1 MKTYLSIALALGL
14 FNLASA
20 QNQTPGAATN
30 ASVESRRTPTASMIE
45 RKAKDDRS
53 GTAWFVKAPDA
64 RIVFTGQV
72 TASNVALD
80 TAGQAE
86 DALNTL
92 REQLKEAG
100 TDLSHILR
108 LNVYVANPELTPAVE
123 QVIARRFA
131 DAPPAVT
138 LAYTPLAKLHARVA
152 FDAIALYQTIVPP
165 PTAAADSRAQTIV
178 PESLRKVQFTPGGVA
193 IMPPGGKVFVAGQ
206 ANPGPGLG
214 NSVKAIM
221 PNLFK
226 ALEHVGLGKESVVQV
241 KAFIKPFSEHAVA
254 VAEIKAS
261 FGNLPMPPVVLV
273 EWTTTQPAE
282 IELIASA
289 PDLRRPVED
298 AAAYLS
304 LPGMTTSPVFSR
316 ISTVA
321 AGAPLIFISGI
332 DGGQGGTPREQWK
345 RVFDQ
350 LGTVL
355 WESGSSFR
363 HMVKATYFLHDM
375 NAREQMTSIRGV
387 YYDPTRPPSASALD
401 VAQMPRPGR
410 LVMLDMIAVPVK

>member
-1 MKTYLSIALALGL
+1 MKKILSAALALGVL
-14 FNLASA
+14 STAGA
-20 QNQTPGAATN
+20 QGPNIVTGTT
-30 ASVESRRTPTASMIE
+30 RTPTAPMIV

-53 GTAWFVKAPDA
+53 GTSWFVRAPDA
-64 RIVFTGQV
+64 RLIFTGQV
-72 TASNVALD
+72 TASNVTLD

-86 DALNTL
+86 EALNNL
-92 REQLKEAG
+92 RELLRGEAG
-100 TDLSHILR
+100 SDLDHVLR
-108 LNVYVANPELTPAVE
+108 LNVYVANPEVTTVVD
-123 QVIARRFA
+123 QVIAKRFA
-131 DAPPAVT
+131 SAPPAVT
-138 LAYTPLAKLHARVA
+138 VAYTPLAKPHARVA
-152 FDAIALYQTIVPP
+152 FDAIAINAVAITPP
-165 PTAAADSRAQTIV
+165 MVSADGGPPQPMAL
-178 PESLRKVQFTPGGVA
+178 ESLRKVQFPREGVA

-226 ALEHVGLGKESVVQV
+226 ALAHIGLGKESVVQV
-241 KAFIKPFSEHAVA
+241 KAFIKPFNEHAAA

-261 FGNLPMPPVVLV
+261 FGELPTPPIVLV

-289 PDLRRPVED
+289 PDLKRPLEE
-298 AAAYLS
+298 AAAHVN

-332 DGGQGGTPREQWK
+332 DGGQGGTAREQWK

-363 HMVKATYFLHDM
+363 HMVKATYFLNDA

-401 VAQMPRPGR
+401 VTQMPRPGR

>member
-1 MKTYLSIALALGL
+1 LPSHDSRMNKILAAVLALGAISTAGAQGQ
-14 FNLASA
+14 NLVTGS
-20 QNQTPGAATN
+20 T
-30 ASVESRRTPTASMIE
+30 RTPTAPMIV
-45 RKAKDDRS
+45 RQAKNDRS
-53 GTAWFVKAPDA
+53 GTAWFVRAPDA
-64 RIVFTGQV
+64 GLIFTGQV
-72 TASNVALD
+72 TATNVALD
-80 TAGQAE
+80 PAGQAE
-86 DALNTL
+86 EALNNL
-92 REQLKEAG
+92 RDLLRGEAG
-100 TDLSHILR
+100 SDLDHVLR
-108 LNVYVANPELTPAVE
+108 LNVYVASPEVTAVVD
-123 QVIARRFA
+123 QVIAKRFA
-131 DAPPAVT
+131 SAPPAVT
-138 LAYTPLAKLHARVA
+138 VAYTPLAKPQARVA
-152 FDAIALYQTIVPP
+152 FDAIAIPQAAITPP
-165 PTAAADSRAQTIV
+165 KI
-178 PESLRKVQFTPGGVA
+178 EFTTNGAA
-193 IMPPGGKVFVAGQ
+193 IMPAGGKVFVAGQ

-226 ALEHVGLGKESVVQV
+226 ALAHIGLGKESIVQV
-241 KAFIKPFSEHAVA
+241 KAFIKPFSEHATA
-254 VAEIKAS
+254 LAEIKAS
-261 FGNLPMPPVVLV
+261 FGDLPMPPVVLV

-282 IELIASA
+282 IELIAAA
-289 PDLRRPVED
+289 PDLKRPIEE
-298 AAAYLS
+298 AAAHVN

-332 DGGQGGTPREQWK
+332 DGGQGGTAREQWK

-363 HMVKATYFLHDM
+363 HMVKATYFLNDA

-401 VAQMPRPGR
+401 VTQMPRPGR